1 MLIQHKLAVEPG
13 GDRGLIACQHLGR
26 AAAVV
31 EADQRLGDDEAALG
45 QVGTVGGQRHRRF
58 QLRDVVV
65 GEVADDRHVQLFRLL
80 EGDEP

>member
-1 MLIQHKLAVEPG
+1 M
-13 GDRGLIACQHLGR
+13 IAGQHLGR

-31 EADQRLGDDEAALG
+31 EADERLGDDEAALG
-45 QVGTVGGQRHRRF
+45 QVGAVRGQRHRRL

-65 GEVADDRHVQLFRLL
+65 GEVADDGHVQRFRLL